1 LKHRPVILLAAASV
15 AAALYMGAPSA
26 CAAAAPKIDSTAF
39 LGDHYPPR
47 RTPFPDGVAS
57 YADVVY
63 ETIPGF
69 RPVTLDL
76 YLPASASPAG
86 KNAAGKPLVIY
97 IHGGGWQAGHSRQS
111 GAFDDF
117 PGVLASIAA
126 RGYVVASL
134 NYRLSSEAPFP
145 AAIRDVKSAIKWLRA
160 HAAEYGIDRDKAL
173 VWGGSAGGQLTALA
187 ATTCGVKEL
196 EPVLPNPAS
205 PEAAAMASES
215 DCVQGAVAWYGIF
228 DFAAIPP
235 SQLVTPATPGSLPS
249 AVVRY
254 LGCGSAPCSAQ
265 DIRLASAISFV
276 KAETPPFLL
285 IHGAGDKTVDPAQS
299 TQFRDALQKAGGH
312 VDLLMIPAVDHSF
325 IGATPEATRDAS
337 LEALKRTVQFIDA
350 TIGHSATK

>member
-1 LKHRPVILLAAASV
+1 LKHHAVILLTAAST
-15 AAALYMGAPSA
+15 AAALYMGALRA
-26 CAAAAPKIDSTAF
+26 HAAAAPEIDSTAF

-47 RTPFPDGVAS
+47 RTSFPDGVAS

-76 YLPASASPAG
+76 YLPPSASRAG
-86 KNAAGKPLVIY
+86 KNAADKPLVIY
-97 IHGGGWQAGHSRQS
+97 IHGGGWQSGHSRQS

-117 PGVLASIAA
+117 PSVLASIAA

-134 NYRLSSEAPFP
+134 NYRLSGEAPFP
-145 AAIRDVKSAIKWLRA
+145 AAIRDVKFAIKWLRA
-160 HAAEYGIDRDKAL
+160 HAAEYGINKDKAV

-187 ATTCGVKEL
+187 ATTCGVQEL

-205 PEAAAMASES
+205 TEAAATAGES
-215 DCVQGAVAWYGIF
+215 DCVQGAVTWYGIF
-228 DFAAIPP
+228 DFAAIPQ

-254 LGCGSAPCSAQ
+254 LGCSSAPCSTQ
-265 DIRLASAISFV
+265 TIRLASAVSFV

-299 TQFRDALQKAGGH
+299 TLFRDALQKAGGQ

-337 LEALKRTVQFIDA
+337 LEALRRTVQFIDA
-350 TIGHSATK
+350 TVGHSATK

>member
-1 LKHRPVILLAAASV
+1 LKHHAVLLLAAASV
-15 AAALYMGAPSA
+15 AAALYMGAQPA
-26 CAAAAPKIDSTAF
+26 HAAVAPKIDSTAF

-47 RTPFPDGVAS
+47 RTSFPDGVAS

-76 YLPASASPAG
+76 YLPASASPEG

-97 IHGGGWQAGHSRQS
+97 IHGGGWQSGHSRQS

-160 HAAEYGIDRDKAL
+160 HAAEYDINKDKAV

-205 PEAAAMASES
+205 PEAAAVAGES
-215 DCVQGAVAWYGIF
+215 DCVQGAVTWYGIF
-228 DFAAIPP
+228 DFSAIPP
-235 SQLVTPATPGSLPS
+235 SQLVTPETPGSLPS

-254 LGCGSAPCSAQ
+254 LGCGSAPCSVQ
-265 DIRLASAISFV
+265 TIRLASAISFV
-276 KAETPPFLL
+276 KADTPPFLL
-285 IHGAGDKTVDPAQS
+285 VHGAGDKVVNPAQS

-350 TIGHSATK
+350 TIGHSTTK